1 MTAQKRA
8 ENVDTVPIVI
18 SVLTNQDLVQTGVNT
33 TQELEWAVPGLVF
46 GNTNGFGEPY
56 IRGIGTDLIGPG
68 QDSPVGFYLDGVY
81 LPLNI
86 SLLQEFGDISRVEVL
101 KGPQG
106 TLYGRNTTGG
116 AVNIITRDPEQTL
129 STDAS
134 VSAGNLGYAKAMT
147 YVTGG
152 LTNALSA
159 NFTGVYTVHNGFF
172 DVVNSGGHTDNLN
185 QFGLRGKVKYEID
198 DGWDILL
205 GGDYSHRHDTSD
217 SAFTALAGTDVPLPP
232 GVGPALRARDTY
244 SDIVPVP
251 NQSATDFG
259 LNLTL
264 RGHLGWADLTAISGL
279 RDDYLTSISDGDLT
293 SLPLLAYYAGEGQ
306 QQFTQEVQ
314 LASFGTAPLQ
324 WLGGLYYLTANAFE
338 APVDVWAMAA
348 DTTAPAAVLAGRTHI
363 GSYAGYGQVSYGLP
377 YGLKLIAGLRSSYEL
392 RQLTQQSENGANWL
406 DPAVRAASN
415 FTPLVPSKSWTSTDP
430 KATFQWESTGQLLYA
445 SFSTGF
451 KAGSYNL
458 LSDTAGPLDPEKITA
473 YELGGKHDLPVLN
486 QVHLDWAFFYY
497 NYRNIQV
504 SVQDPGTG
512 GINDSQ
518 NAASSINKG
527 VDLDLAVPIVRNLTA
542 SISMEY
548 LNARYES
555 YADASVANIVD
566 GDVVNAAPTKSVDAT
581 GNRMERA
588 PSLTSTV
595 QIKWVV
601 PIRTGNI
608 STTATYYHNSGFY
621 FDAGNEFQQKA
632 YNLGILRIAYVAPG
646 SRWSVAAWIDNAFN
660 ATVIAGVASSPYVE
674 SADYTDPRLYG
685 LSASIHF

>member
-1 MTAQKRA
+1 M
-8 ENVDTVPIVI
+8 
-18 SVLTNQDLVQTGVNT
+18 
-33 TQELEWAVPGLVF
+33 
-46 GNTNGFGEPY
+46 
-56 IRGIGTDLIGPG
+56 
-68 QDSPVGFYLDGVY
+68 
-81 LPLNI
+81 
-86 SLLQEFGDISRVEVL
+86 
-101 KGPQG
+101 
-106 TLYGRNTTGG
+106 
-116 AVNIITRDPEQTL
+116 
-129 STDAS
+129 
-134 VSAGNLGYAKAMT
+134 
-147 YVTGG
+147 
-152 LTNALSA
+152 
-159 NFTGVYTVHNGFF
+159 
-172 DVVNSGGHTDNLN
+172 
-185 QFGLRGKVKYEID
+185 
-198 DGWDILL
+198 
-205 GGDYSHRHDTSD
+205 
-217 SAFTALAGTDVPLPP
+217 
-232 GVGPALRARDTY
+232 
-244 SDIVPVP
+244 
-251 NQSATDFG
+251 
-259 LNLTL
+259 
-264 RGHLGWADLTAISGL
+264 
-279 RDDYLTSISDGDLT
+279 
-293 SLPLLAYYAGEGQ
+293 
-306 QQFTQEVQ
+306 
-314 LASFGTAPLQ
+314 AP
-324 WLGGLYYLTANAFE
+324 
-338 APVDVWAMAA
+338 
-348 DTTAPAAVLAGRTHI
+348 DTTAPAAVLASRTHI

-512 GINDSQ
+512 GIDDSQ

-548 LNARYES
+548 LNARYER
-555 YADASVANIVD
+555 YADASVANFVD
-566 GDVVNAAPTKSVDAT
+566 GDVVSAAPTKSVDAT

-595 QIKWVV
+595 QIKWML

-632 YNLGILRIAYVAPG
+632 YNLGNLRIAYVAPG